1 MSNHFNDK
9 NNNVDLSIDLS
20 VDKLF
25 PSDIK
30 SGTRGKKLDVE
41 SLFSNTPLNKEPD
54 ITFSSDILLK
64 KREIRREKKLQY
76 YKQMLQYCYTRITD
90 ADDDLVYDIVFTI
103 VETIPDCKEYDPLE
117 CLEYISVKLREENFD
132 TTILSPITMFITW
145 KFLELKNKDHDIS
158 NNDKSTNDKS
168 TNDKSINDKSTND
181 KSTNDK
187 NTNQMTK
194 KIREIIVN

>member
-1 MSNHFNDK
+1 MSNHSNDK
-9 NNNVDLSIDLS
+9 HIINVELS

-25 PSDIK
+25 PSDVK
-30 SGTRGKKLDVE
+30 SGTKGKRLDVE
-41 SLFSNTPLNKEPD
+41 TLFSNTPLNKEPD

-103 VETIPDCKEYDPLE
+103 VESIPDCKEYDSSE

-132 TTILSPITMFITW
+132 TTILSPTTMFITW
-145 KFLELKNKDHDIS
+145 KFLELKNKDIDVS
-158 NNDKSTNDKS
+158 NNNKNDNETKST
-168 TNDKSINDKSTND
+168 
-181 KSTNDK
+181 
-187 NTNQMTK
+187 TK
-194 KIREIIVN
+194 KIREIIIN